1 MVDFTNPFNAAN
13 VRYNASA
20 FDGTVQTDLQK
31 LGTVQESEK
40 KGLIDYSVA
49 DFGEYKEAL
58 LDYVKAVYPDDYN
71 NFYQSDFGIFMT
83 ELFSY
88 LAATLS
94 LKADFLA
101 NESYIDTVQTRE
113 NLTKILGILGVK
125 IRGPVASKCTAVVK
139 NDAGVAVSNSDQLTI
154 TNANRKVAVTSG
166 RDSTNVSFTLFKTE
180 PTNGGISQLLDTIT
194 GDLILDA
201 STYYSDSTN
210 QFSGLVLVEGEY
222 KSISGRFPATQD
234 PKTVLINDPSVIEGS
249 IVVSAED
256 GVFSEIQSLALAKDG
271 NDLVFEK
278 RYNSDFSV
286 NILFGDGVRGKNPT
300 ASTAYSIF
308 YRTGGGDR
316 GDIIDGTISQA
327 ISADLTGSSVSVTIQ
342 STSKATG
349 GQNVETVEHAKK
361 YAPYFFKTQ
370 YRAVTG
376 EDYTTIANS
385 YITSVGS
392 VGKAI
397 AVNRQNGAAGNMI
410 DIYTLLKSSEN
421 QFERANLDFKSKM
434 LGYMNDFKMMTDE
447 ITIVDG
453 LVRTLDMKATVFVDK
468 SKRSLQDTIKSEV
481 AGRVTDFMS
490 IDNMDFGQTLR
501 IDELANYVLQS
512 NNIRFFRI
520 DNYKDDI
527 FVSHNE
533 IIQLNN
539 LTLNVEFV

>member
-1 MVDFTNPFNAAN
+1 M
-13 VRYNASA
+13 
-20 FDGTVQTDLQK
+20 
-31 LGTVQESEK
+31 
-40 KGLIDYSVA
+40 
-49 DFGEYKEAL
+49 
-58 LDYVKAVYPDDYN
+58 
-71 NFYQSDFGIFMT
+71 
-83 ELFSY
+83 
-88 LAATLS
+88 
-94 LKADFLA
+94 
-101 NESYIDTVQTRE
+101 
-113 NLTKILGILGVK
+113 
-125 IRGPVASKCTAVVK
+125 
-139 NDAGVAVSNSDQLTI
+139 
-154 TNANRKVAVTSG
+154 
-166 RDSTNVSFTLFKTE
+166 
-180 PTNGGISQLLDTIT
+180 
-194 GDLILDA
+194 
-201 STYYSDSTN
+201 
-210 QFSGLVLVEGEY
+210 
-222 KSISGRFPATQD
+222 
-234 PKTVLINDPSVIEGS
+234 
-249 IVVSAED
+249 
-256 GVFSEIQSLALAKDG
+256 
-271 NDLVFEK
+271 
-278 RYNSDFSV
+278 
-286 NILFGDGVRGKNPT
+286 
-300 ASTAYSIF
+300 
-308 YRTGGGDR
+308 
-316 GDIIDGTISQA
+316 
-327 ISADLTGSSVSVTIQ
+327 SVTIQ

-490 IDNMDFGQTLR
+490 IDNMDFGQALR